1 MSAASNA
8 TPFSANCSS
17 GGHPPTSHDVSIVF
31 ATVYALI
38 AMIGVIGNSSIIY
51 IIAGDRKMRATGTNL
66 FILNMAIADLI
77 VMLIGVEEL
86 VSYVIARGWL
96 LGPIA
101 CKLLRFSMTSC
112 LYASVITLT
121 AVCIER

>member
-1 MSAASNA
+1 MSDAQNT
-8 TPFSANCSS
+8 TPFSANCSA
-17 GGHPPTSHDVSIVF
+17 GAMPTNHDVSFVF
-31 ATVYALI
+31 ATVYAII
-38 AMIGVIGNSSIIY
+38 ALVGIIGNSCIIY

-96 LGPIA
+96 LGPVA
-101 CKLLRFSMTSC
+101 CKLLRFLMTAC